1 MGKFD
6 ISRFAAQAPV
16 PTLPDL
22 PQDGPRTIKT
32 ITGEIVQLQRVGGE
46 AVLGIGQRLIE
57 AKAMLSHGE
66 WGAWLAEHV
75 NYSER
80 SAQRLMRLAR
90 EWSNPTALSDLG
102 AAKALALLTLPP
114 DDREAFLSEPHVVDG
129 EEKRVVDMTSRQ
141 LQAALADREAALA
154 GKTAAEEARA
164 KMAKDVKLLKALNAD
179 VSARCD
185 AQARALKEL
194 RAELKAEREKP
205 VPVAV
210 MSVDEEALAEAR
222 AEGAAAAREDAA
234 AQRRSLEAEL
244 AGLRARVAAAQPRAD
259 DEPAA
264 SRDEADFM
272 SILSRTQEDVNR
284 MLGLYLKALGRDEN
298 LAARFARQ
306 LYELAETIAGVLE
319 EEI

>member
-22 PQDGPRTIKT
+22 PQDGPRTIET
-32 ITGEIVQLQRVGGE
+32 ITDEIVQLQRVGGE

-114 DDREAFLSEPHVVDG
+114 DDREAFLAEPHVVDG

-141 LQAALADREAALA
+141 LQAALAEREAALA
-154 GKTAAEEARA
+154 EKAAAEEARNA
-164 KMAKDVKLLKALNAD
+164 MAKDVKLLNLLNAD
-179 VSARCD
+179 AAARCD
-185 AQARALKEL
+185 AQARTLKEL
-194 RAELKAEREKP
+194 RAELKAERAKP

-210 MSVDEEALAEAR
+210 MDVDEQALDKAR
-222 AEGAAAAREDAA
+222 AEGAAAAREEAA
-234 AQRRSLEAEL
+234 ARQRSLEAEL
-244 AGLRARVAAAQPRAD
+244 AELRARVAATQPGSA

-264 SRDEADFM
+264 SRDEADFEAV
-272 SILSRTQEDVNR
+272 LARVREDVNR
-284 MLGLYLKALGRDEN
+284 LLGLFLKALGRDEE
-298 LAARFARQ
+298 LADRFAA
-306 LYELAETIAGVLE
+306 ELGCLADDIRDACNDV
-319 EEI
+319 